1 MLPTVVP
8 GIAILPNGAFP
19 RPIRRLAFPGILA
32 IRLTRPRL
40 FSVSCIVLYLRVLA
54 IRFLRLELR
63 GPVGMMNHVR
73 RRFDELAVG
82 VELRKKFD
90 SADDCVGC
98 NFDRHGMLDDG
109 RQREA
114 NGVGAAVEESCGV
127 GVAVDRRVVGD
138 AVVLGDLVGATPAQE
153 VLLDGF
159 AVGMATDFAFATVPR
174 GSRPARFRPSGT
186 AARSGALNFVTVPG
200 EPFDCSLYC
209 RPLSHIRPR

>member
-1 MLPTVVP
+1 VLY
-8 GIAILPNGAFP
+8 L
-19 RPIRRLAFPGILA
+19 RILA
-32 IRLTRPRL
+32 IRFR
-40 FSVSCIVLYLRVLA
+40 
-54 IRFLRLELR
+54 RLELR
-63 GPVGMMNHVR
+63 GPAGMMNHVR

-127 GVAVDRRVVGD
+127 GVAVDRGVVGD

-159 AVGMATDFAFATVPR
+159 AVGMATDVAFSIVPRRGRPATVR
-174 GSRPARFRPSGT
+174 SSGT
-186 AARSGALNFVTVPG
+186 AARSGRGRFFAVPG

-209 RPLSHIRPR
+209 RPLCHIHTR